1 MSILDNITKTH
12 NRTIDV
18 KILTDEELKKCTSV
32 SDAIRK
38 CHQKDPKLSNGTI
51 AKFLSQHRTKPIRP
65 QHVYNVLHTELK
77 RK

>member
-1 MSILDNITKTH
+1 MILDNVTKKH
-12 NRTIDV
+12 NSSVDV
-18 KILTDEELKKCTSV
+18 DILTDAELAKCTSL

-38 CHQKDPKLSNGTI
+38 CHAKDKTLSNGTI
-51 AKFLSQHRTKPIRP
+51 AKFLSKHRTKAIRP